1 MADALASGASV
12 RKDVGV
18 QVPPRPRETHPPGYS
33 MDQSAWQ
40 VLLASIFSGLIAA
53 VAYRLGR
60 KGRLSFRYA
69 VGWLALAAVGVF
81 AGAFIP
87 VVSPVA
93 DWLEISPAALVA
105 VGAILLLVS
114 ICIQLSISIS
124 GLQEQN
130 RRLAEKLA
138 ILEERF
144 TDKDSH
150 Q

>member
-1 MADALASGASV
+1 
-12 RKDVGV
+12 
-18 QVPPRPRETHPPGYS
+18 
-33 MDQSAWQ
+33 MDQSVWQ
-40 VLLASIFSGLIAA
+40 VLLAGIFSGLIAA

-60 KGRLSFRYA
+60 RGRLSFRYTI
-69 VGWLALAAVGVF
+69 GWLALAAVGVF

-124 GLQEQN
+124 GLQEQI
-130 RRLAEKLA
+130 RRLVERLA
-138 ILEERF
+138 ILEQRLP
-144 TDKDSH
+144 DKDFD

>member
-1 MADALASGASV
+1 
-12 RKDVGV
+12 
-18 QVPPRPRETHPPGYS
+18 
-33 MDQSAWQ
+33 MDQSTWQ
-40 VLLASIFSGLIAA
+40 VLLAGVFSILIAG
-53 VAYRLGR
+53 VTYRLGR
-60 KGRLSFRYA
+60 KGRLSFRYTI
-69 VGWLALAAVGVF
+69 GWLALSAVGVF
-81 AGAFIP
+81 AGIFIP

-130 RRLAEKLA
+130 RRLAENLA
-138 ILEERF
+138 IVEQRLIER
-144 TDKDSH
+144 DRE